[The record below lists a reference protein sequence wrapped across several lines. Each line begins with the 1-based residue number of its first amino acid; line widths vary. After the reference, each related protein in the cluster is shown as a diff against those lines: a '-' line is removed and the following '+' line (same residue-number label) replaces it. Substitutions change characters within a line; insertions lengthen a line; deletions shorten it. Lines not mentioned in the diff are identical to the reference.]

1 MAAKFHL
8 AENAFALQL
17 LFQSPQRLVDI
28 VVTDENLHARS
39 SSMHRMGLAVK
50 GQEAVSC

>member
-17 LFQSPQRLVDI
+17 LFQRPYGLFTHKSP
-28 VVTDENLHARS
+28 
-39 SSMHRMGLAVK
+39 GLAGERLAQV
-50 GQEAVSC
+50 AS